1 MKEPLLYRG
10 RATLWRTGLMI
21 GLAWTVGGLIGF
33 CSVYSGIYTTAG
45 ANILH
50 HQRGQCEFE
59 VMQLYLLCFMSK
71 FWSYKT
77 QNICLLIATFLEN
90 ISFFS

>member
-33 CSVYSGIYTTAG
+33 CSVYSGIYTTQG
-45 ANILH
+45 VPLMH

-59 VMQLYLLCFMSK
+59 VMQLYLLCFMFK
-71 FWSYKT
+71 NFG
-77 QNICLLIATFLEN
+77 LIKHKIFVY
-90 ISFFS
+90 

>member
-1 MKEPLLYRG
+1 MYKLYSTCTIVLCRYYAIVKEPLLYRG

-59 VMQLYLLCFMSK
+59 VLS
-71 FWSYKT
+71 S
-77 QNICLLIATFLEN
+77 AT
-90 ISFFS
+90 ISSLFYV